1 MKWIFDA
8 KQGDVSQLWECG
20 DNDHLMVI
28 ALTGIHPQG
37 FRDWND
43 PEVKDI
49 LKREVMKDKKADR
62 LMAKFKGVSS
72 ISAAT
77 AKGARV
83 STVGQI
89 TFSSPAFIQATGAV
103 EPALSGAVAATSVG
117 AFSKHPVKGNAGV
130 YMFQVTKKNMRA
142 GSKYNEMRQMQ
153 QCAQQ
158 NMQYVGNFMQ
168 DLVLKANVVDHRY
181 LFF

>member
-1 MKWIFDA
+1 M
-8 KQGDVSQLWECG
+8 
-20 DNDHLMVI
+20 
-28 ALTGIHPQG
+28 
-37 FRDWND
+37 
-43 PEVKDI
+43 
-49 LKREVMKDKKADR
+49 
-62 LMAKFKGVSS
+62 
-72 ISAAT
+72 
-77 AKGARV
+77 
-83 STVGQI
+83 
-89 TFSSPAFIQATGAV
+89 

-142 GSKYNEMRQMQ
+142 GSKYNEMQQMQ